1 MQNLFLNKNLAQAL
15 RTTKKHLEKLDYL
28 GIKTLGDFLQFYPRT
43 YLDRSV
49 FDTVSSLKVDDTAT
63 LKGTISSLSHSKS
76 QFGKMLIQALFTD
89 STGSIEVI
97 WFNQPYLLQMFR
109 QGMEI
114 ILSGRVKYRMG
125 RPNLISP
132 EFEFLREEQV
142 HTARII
148 PVYHET
154 EGLSSKWMR
163 EKIKPLLSYADYFED
178 YLPRQ
183 IVEAEGFLSLNEAIK
198 QIHFPENMES
208 LRRARERLG
217 FDELFIIQLLALLRK
232 KKWHEGAENFN
243 KKIEHDKEVLDDFIQ
258 KLPFELTG
266 AQKRSLFEVLQDVRK
281 PVPMLR
287 LLQGDVGSGKTVVAA
302 AAFYIAIKAGYQGAL
317 MVPTEVLARQHFDNF
332 KKLFEPYGMRVE
344 FLAGSLKE
352 KEKRN
357 IAENISL
364 GLIDIIIGTH
374 SLIQERI
381 IFKNLGFAVIDE
393 QHRFGV
399 KQRDTLKKHGF
410 PHLLNMSATPI
421 PRSLAMTL
429 YGDQDLSIIDEMPPG
444 RQKIITRIVPDAKR
458 KDAYHWI
465 KKQIEQ
471 GRQVYVICPLIDESD
486 ILEIKSAVQEAE
498 FLARDVF
505 PEFKIGLMHGKLR
518 SCDKEEVMR
527 DFNAGNIHVLV
538 STSVVEVGIDVPN
551 ATIMMIE
558 GAERFGL
565 SQLHQFRGRVGRG
578 QHQSYCFLF
587 TKASND
593 DARVRLESLVKH
605 HDGFILAEIDL
616 ELRGPGEIY
625 GVRQSGIPDLK
636 MASISDSK
644 LMKRARTQAEKILI
658 VDPELGQYLELQK
671 KLEKYLSTVGQ

>member
-1 MQNLFLNKNLAQAL
+1 MNKNLVQAL
-15 RTTKKHLEKLDYL
+15 RTTKNHLAKLDYL
-28 GIKTLGDFLQFYPRT
+28 GVKTIGDFLQFYPRT

-49 FDTVSSLKVDDTAT
+49 FNTVSNLMANEIAT
-63 LKGTISSLSHSKS
+63 LKGTISSLTQSKS

-97 WFNQPYLLQMFR
+97 WFNQPYLLRMFR
-109 QGMEI
+109 PGMEV
-114 ILSGRVKYRMG
+114 ILSGPVKYRMG
-125 RPNLISP
+125 RPNLVSP
-132 EFEFLREEQV
+132 EFEFLRDEQV

-154 EGLSSKWMR
+154 EGISSKWMR
-163 EKIKPLLSYADYFED
+163 EKIKPLLEYADYFQE

-183 IVEAEGFLSLNEAIK
+183 ILESERLLPLNEAIK

-217 FDELFIIQLLALLRK
+217 FDELFIIQLLALIRK
-232 KKWHEGAENFN
+232 KKWHEGAENFY
-243 KKIEHDKEVLDDFIQ
+243 KKIEHESEVSDYFIRN
-258 KLPFELTG
+258 LPFELTG
-266 AQKRSLFEVLQDVRK
+266 AQKRSLFEILEDVKK

-287 LLQGDVGSGKTVVAA
+287 LLQGDVGSGKTIVAA
-302 AAFYIAIKAGYQGAL
+302 AALYSAVKAGYQGAL

-332 KKLFEPYGMRVE
+332 KKLFEPHGIRVE
-344 FLAGSLKE
+344 ILVGSLKE

-357 IAENISL
+357 VSENISL

-374 SLIQERI
+374 ALIQEYI
-381 IFKNLGFAVIDE
+381 GFKNLGLAVIDE

-399 KQRDTLKKHGF
+399 KQRDILKKHGF

-429 YGDQDLSIIDEMPPG
+429 YGDQDLSLIDEMPPG
-444 RQKIITRIVPDAKR
+444 RQKIMTRIVPDSKR
-458 KDAYHWI
+458 RDAYGWI
-465 KKQIEQ
+465 QEQIRQ

-486 ILEIKSAVQEAE
+486 FLEVKSAIQESE
-498 FLARDVF
+498 YLARDVF

-518 SCDKEEVMR
+518 PRDKEQVMK
-527 DFNAGNIHVLV
+527 DFNEGNIQVLV
-538 STSVVEVGIDVPN
+538 STSVVEVGIDVSN

-587 TKASND
+587 TKAYNQDS
-593 DARVRLESLVKH
+593 VMRLESLVKH
-605 HDGFILAEIDL
+605 HDGFKLAEIDL
-616 ELRGPGEIY
+616 QIRGPGEIY

-636 MASISDSK
+636 MASISDSG
-644 LMKRARTQAEKILI
+644 LMKRARTQAENILFT
-658 VDPELGQYLELQK
+658 DPNFMQHPELLK
-671 KLEKYLSTVGQ
+671 KLEKYFMDEP